1 MMNFHLPSNNLRS
14 LKEYKPMLVS
24 AIKILALFVAAL
36 YLLGFTLFPLLG
48 VGNYQLVRIDALLP
62 SEWVMLICL
71 SAVLF
76 AWSFRCLVK
85 LSKESRSKNL
95 DTATVK
101 YNSCSGGLSSVYEG
115 KVPADK
121 KQEDSTR

>member
-1 MMNFHLPSNNLRS
+1 MMNFHRSSNNLRS
-14 LKEYKPMLVS
+14 LKEYKPALVS
-24 AIKILALFVAAL
+24 AVKILALFVAAL

-76 AWSFRCLVK
+76 AWSFRCLAK
-85 LSKESRSKNL
+85 LPREIREKNL
-95 DTATVK
+95 K
-101 YNSCSGGLSSVYEG
+101 
-115 KVPADK
+115 P
-121 KQEDSTR
+121 

>member
-1 MMNFHLPSNNLRS
+1 MMDFHLSSNNLRS
-14 LKEYKPMLVS
+14 LKEYKPMLICAV
-24 AIKILALFVAAL
+24 KILALFVAAL

-62 SEWVMLICL
+62 SEWVMLTCL
-71 SAVLF
+71 SAGLF

-85 LSKESRSKNL
+85 LSRESRSKNI

-101 YNSCSGGLSSVYEG
+101 YNSYSGGLSFVYEG
-115 KVPADK
+115 KVPAGK

>member
-1 MMNFHLPSNNLRS
+1 MNFHLSSDNLRS
-14 LKEYKPMLVS
+14 LKECKPIIICAV
-24 AIKILALFVAAL
+24 KILVLFVAAL

-76 AWSFRCLVK
+76 AWSFHCLVK
-85 LSKESRSKNL
+85 LSRESRSKNL

-101 YNSCSGGLSSVYEG
+101 
-115 KVPADK
+115 
-121 KQEDSTR
+121 

>member
-1 MMNFHLPSNNLRS
+1 MNFHLSSNNLRS
-14 LKEYKPMLVS
+14 LKEYKPILVS
-24 AIKILALFVAAL
+24 AVKILALFVAAL

-48 VGNYQLVRIDALLP
+48 VGNYQLVRTDVLLP

-76 AWSFRCLVK
+76 AWSFHSLVK
-85 LSKESRSKNL
+85 LSRESKLRNL

-101 YNSCSGGLSSVYEG
+101 YDSYSGGLSSVYERI
-115 KVPADK
+115 VSAEK
-121 KQEDSTR
+121 K

>member
-1 MMNFHLPSNNLRS
+1 MNFHFSSNNLRS
-14 LKEYKPMLVS
+14 LKEYKPILVS
-24 AIKILALFVAAL
+24 AVKILALFVAAL

-48 VGNYQLVRIDALLP
+48 VGNYQLVRTDVLLP

-85 LSKESRSKNL
+85 LSRESRSKNL
-95 DTATVK
+95 DGATVK
-101 YNSCSGGLSSVYEG
+101 YDSYSGGLSSVYEG
-115 KVPADK
+115 RVPADK
-121 KQEDSTR
+121 KQEDSIR